1 MPRQIC
7 LVASGDSRLS
17 ANRVC
22 WPAQAALE
30 ATVGRAFARLDAQVV
45 RGHDVDAAKGHG
57 FLDGQAAGIEA
68 FRRIDPAVPLVVAEA
83 VWQYTS
89 HVLPGL
95 SRHRGPILTLAN
107 WSGQWPGL
115 VGMLN
120 LNGSLTK
127 AGVSYSTIWSESFDD
142 DFSRRALE
150 QWLAE
155 GRIRHD
161 VSHARPLDIAA
172 WDDDLQ
178 AAARH
183 GAELG
188 RHLQSQQAIMG
199 IFDEGCMGM
208 YNAIIP
214 DHLLHAV
221 GVFKERLS
229 QSALYAE
236 MLRIADATAARHLA
250 WLRERGMR
258 FALGNDGDTELTEGQ
273 VLEGLKMYDAAVR
286 LAHGFG
292 CAVIGIQ
299 YQQGL
304 KDVCVASDL
313 TEGLLNTPDRP
324 PVLGDDGGVLFE
336 RQAVPHF
343 NEVDECAGL
352 DALFTNRVWTDAGL
366 DPSTTLHDVR
376 WGADFKGLGVDEF
389 VWLFEISGAV
399 PPSHLIGGYGGA
411 VGERQPP
418 MYFPRGGA
426 TIKGVSKPGE
436 IVWSRVYVA
445 GEALHMD
452 IGRGAA
458 LRLPPEETER
468 RWAATT
474 PQWPMMHAALYGVT
488 RDQFMA
494 KHQANHI
501 QVAYAPDAVSA
512 RRVLAAKA
520 GMAQALGIRVNI
532 CGDVD
537 DRADRHQAPPFD
549 VAQDVSGRVDG
560 PGSRA

>member
-1 MPRQIC
+1 MPREIC
-7 LVASGDSRLS
+7 LVASGDSRLT

-30 ATVGRAFARLDAQVV
+30 EAVCRAFAALGAHVV
-45 RGHDVDAAKGHG
+45 RGHAVDPVKGHG
-57 FLDGQAAGIEA
+57 FLDSQASGIEA
-68 FRRIDPAVPLVVAEA
+68 FRRIDPDVPIVVAEA

-95 SRHRGPILTLAN
+95 SRHRGAILTLAN
-107 WSGQWPGL
+107 WSGEWPGL

-127 AGVSYSTIWSESFDD
+127 AGIPFSTMWSETFEDE
-142 DFSRRALE
+142 FSRRGLQ

-155 GRIRHD
+155 GRIQHD
-161 VSHARPLDIAA
+161 VSHAKRLDRAS
-172 WDDDLQ
+172 WDEDLQ
-178 AAARH
+178 AAARR
-183 GAELG
+183 GVDLG
-188 RHLQSQQAIMG
+188 NDLRSQQAIMG

-214 DHLLHAV
+214 DHLLHAT

-236 MLRIADATAARHLA
+236 MLRVPDDVAVRHLA

-258 FALGNDGDTELTEGQ
+258 FVTGRDPDTELTDVQ

-286 LAHGFG
+286 LAHAFG

-313 TEGLLNTPDRP
+313 AEGLLNTPDRP
-324 PVLGDDGGVLFE
+324 PVVGDQGQVLFDGL
-336 RQAVPHF
+336 AVPHF

-352 DALFTNRVWTDAGL
+352 DALLTNRVWCDAAL

-376 WGADFKGLGVDEF
+376 WGAPFRGHGVDEF
-389 VWLFEISGAV
+389 VWVFEISGAV
-399 PPSHLIGGYGGA
+399 PPSHLVGGYAGA
-411 VGERQPP
+411 VGERQPA

-426 TIKGVSKPGE
+426 TIKGISRPGE
-436 IVWSRVYVA
+436 IVWSRIYVEA
-445 GEALHMD
+445 DALHMD
-452 IGRGAA
+452 IGRGGA
-458 LRLPPEETER
+458 LSLPQEESAR

-474 PQWPMMHAALYGVT
+474 SQWPMMHAVLYGVT

-501 QVAYAPDAVSA
+501 QVAYAPDAATA
-512 RRVLAAKA
+512 RRLTAAKA
-520 GMAQALGIRVNI
+520 GMAEALGVRVNV
-532 CGDVD
+532 CGDIA
-537 DRADRHQAPPFD
+537 DRLDRHQAPPLD
-549 VAQDVSGRVDG
+549 DARRGASAAGASE
-560 PGSRA
+560 SRA

>member
-1 MPRQIC
+1 MIRQVC

-30 ATVGRAFARLDAQVV
+30 TAVGNALVDLGCSVV
-45 RGHDVDAAKGHG
+45 RGHPFDPLLGHG
-57 FLDGQAAGIEA
+57 FLDSQIHGIEA
-68 FRRIDPAVPLVVAEA
+68 FRRIDPATPLVVAEA

-95 SRHRGPILTLAN
+95 TKHQGPILTLAN

-115 VGMLN
+115 VGLLN

-127 AGVSYSTIWSESFDD
+127 AGVRYSSIWSETFEDE
-142 DFSRRALE
+142 FARHGLA

-155 GRIRHD
+155 GRIDHD
-161 VSHARPLDIAA
+161 LSHARLMDGGA
-172 WDDDLQ
+172 WPEDLQ
-178 AAARH
+178 RSAQHGRELARQLR
-183 GAELG
+183 AE
-188 RHLQSQQAIMG
+188 QAIMG

-214 DHLLHAV
+214 DHLLHAM

-229 QSALYAE
+229 QSALYAAMRQVSE
-236 MLRIADATAARHLA
+236 TTARRHYT
-250 WLRERGMR
+250 WLLERGMT
-258 FALGNDGDTELTEGQ
+258 FDLGKDPATQLTEEQ

-286 LAHGFG
+286 LAAQFG
-292 CAVIGIQ
+292 CSAIGIQ

-324 PVLGDDGGVLFE
+324 PVEDDRGSRLFDGL
-336 RQAVPHF
+336 AVPHF

-352 DALFTNRVWTDAGL
+352 DAILTHRVWTCSAL

-376 WGADFKGLGVDEF
+376 WGATYQGQGVNEF

-399 PPSHLIGGYGGA
+399 PPSHLVGGYRGA
-411 VGERQPP
+411 RGERQPP

-436 IVWSRVYVA
+436 IVWSRIYV
-445 GEALHMD
+445 EDDALWMD
-452 IGRGAA
+452 IGLGGVVQ
-458 LRLPPEETER
+458 LPEEETQR
-468 RWAATT
+468 RWDATT
-474 PQWPMMHAALYGVT
+474 PQWPVMHAVLYGVT

-494 KHQANHI
+494 KHKANHI
-501 QVAYAPDAVSA
+501 QVAYAPDAATA
-512 RRVLAAKA
+512 RRLLAGKA
-520 GMAQALGIRVNI
+520 GMAQELGMRVHL
-532 CGDVD
+532 CGDVTD
-537 DRADRHQAPPFD
+537 TLDHHQAAEF
-549 VAQDVSGRVDG
+549 
-560 PGSRA
+560 RA